1 MKGHHKHLI
10 GYIFI
15 SLFVLLINFFI
26 PLTTVK
32 AEPVGLPLN
41 DHMVISTPTVIN
53 PPNGSNP
60 FTTNSTTILNNE
72 TIKLT
77 SGPGS
82 DQKKS
87 MSLVYD
93 MHTKNIGTYG
103 TIWSRDNKMW
113 DLSQKQ
119 SISAWLSFG
128 EYNNSK
134 LSNGEGMAFVLQND
148 PRKTTAMGA
157 GLQGLGVYG
166 LDYTSII
173 NFGISATPATSDIIS
188 NTAIKNSIAL
198 EFDSHVNKASDTG
211 DDSTPIILQY
221 KTDKI
226 GITSIDKYVTSHSFD
241 GNLKNAGKSPADVGF
256 PDNIL
261 LPESFLGIKA
271 NGNTM
276 DSDSTGHIA
285 FALPNSPY
293 SYSNIFPTTSLPTE
307 FENDKVSST
316 MGLFHS
322 NIQKAELIDDE
333 DYFGHGVK
341 WHHVTI
347 SWEPDENLLAGT
359 LSYSFNDKDENGI
372 TNTNKTSNR
381 YFKRVDSSIKI
392 PMSTFDV
399 HNGDYNVYWGFTG
412 ANSTLGQ
419 NNDSSQG
426 TVFDKY
432 VKLETL
438 PDSPSPIANSS
449 ITDLTLNKTITD
461 QSTDIDVNSGDSVD
475 LNYEIRHAKDDD
487 TKSDS
492 KILPDSQKPSW
503 KDIVAAIQIP
513 DMETYLDFR
522 QEDSPNTPG
531 QKRISYIEYQ
541 DGTQDDLLVSD
552 VSLTSGQ
559 AESTSTKV
567 SINSRLINKKLSK
580 DLDNADNKITNIK
593 IFGTA
598 INKDLKDHLVQK
610 APAYFNGSN
619 AIISTS
625 SPEFNIRYEKNWS
638 LMAKGLE
645 ENYTLRFQQDNPNIT
660 LPIELSYNP
669 EQKFVPGDE
678 LIVDINIDNDKKIES
693 KLNVTGN
700 DTTEKIEIPINET
713 IFDST
718 SDFWDTFS
726 LEKNNPHRIEITV
739 TDKDSKV
746 SNNVQFFVEVVPDK
760 ILEVDASKS
769 ISFNDINYSS
779 KADYIQRKDDGYV
792 KVTSRNNPWQ
802 LRTRVV
808 TPLTKAN
815 DNEQFAGSLLYIDD
829 DQRSALDDSP
839 TLIEQDNHS
848 YPEETETMISD
859 SWKDDTGV
867 ILKQTGLNEAGKY
880 TGVLE
885 WSLADADIN

>member
-15 SLFVLLINFFI
+15 SFFVLLINFFI

-32 AEPVGLPLN
+32 AEPMGLPL
-41 DHMVISTPTVIN
+41 DDYMVIDTPTIIN
-53 PPNGSNP
+53 PSNR
-60 FTTNSTTILNNE
+60 TNYFNKNTATIQNKD
-72 TIKLT
+72 TAKLT
-77 SGPGS
+77 DGPGKIV
-82 DQKKS
+82 DEG
-87 MSLVYD
+87 SLITNVV
-93 MHTKNIGTYG
+93 TQNLGTMG
-103 TIWSRDNKMW
+103 AIWSKDSEMW

-119 SISAWLSFG
+119 QISAWMNFG
-128 EYNNSK
+128 PPANSS
-134 LSNGEGMAFVLQND
+134 LVNGEGLAFVLQND
-148 PRKTTAMGA
+148 SRGTKTIGT

-166 LDYTSII
+166 YDLTHLPRVGTPNPPSPESTVQTVVKNSVAIEFDTNLNKAGEGMYPTYLHYEKLGIDLGKSNQHYTS
-173 NFGISATPATSDIIS
+173 NAFDSDI
-188 NTAIKNSIAL
+188 
-198 EFDSHVNKASDTG
+198 DKAGTSGTG
-211 DDSTPIILQY
+211 IL
-221 KTDKI
+221 
-226 GITSIDKYVTSHSFD
+226 
-241 GNLKNAGKSPADVGF
+241 
-256 PDNIL
+256 PD
-261 LPESFLGIKA
+261 SFLGLKLSE
-271 NGNTM
+271 NKNW
-276 DSDSTGHIA
+276 GHIA
-285 FALPNSPY
+285 FSLPGNVNSY
-293 SYSNIFPTTSLPTE
+293 KDIFTNAPTTYTNL
-307 FENDKVSST
+307 NIST
-316 MGLFHS
+316 GISLFHS
-322 NIQKAELIDDE
+322 NAKVANLIDDI
-333 DYFGHGVK
+333 DYFGRSVN

-347 SWEPDENLLAGT
+347 TWTPDENLLAGT
-359 LSYSFNDKDENGI
+359 LSYIYNDKDEHGI
-372 TNTNKTSNR
+372 DNTNKTTDNT
-381 YFKRVDSSIKI
+381 FKRIESSVKV
-392 PMSTFDV
+392 PMDTFDV
-399 HNGDYNVYWGFTG
+399 HNGDYNVRWGFTG
-412 ANSTLGQ
+412 ANSSLGQ
-419 NNDSSQG
+419 LDTNNKPTNSE
-426 TVFDKY
+426 TVADKY

-438 PDSPSPIANSS
+438 PESPSPIANSS

-531 QKRISYIEYQ
+531 QKRIGYIEYQ

-678 LIVDINIDNDKKIES
+678 LIIDINIDNDKKIES

-726 LEKNNPHRIEITV
+726 LEKDNPHRIEITV

-839 TLIEQDNHS
+839 TLIEQDDHS

-859 SWKDDTGV
+859 SWKDNTGV

>member
-15 SLFVLLINFFI
+15 SFFMLFANFFI

-41 DHMVISTPTVIN
+41 DYMVIDTPTIIN
-53 PPNGSNP
+53 PPNG
-60 FTTNSTTILNNE
+60 TNYFNKNTASIQNE
-72 TIKLT
+72 DTAKLT
-77 SGPGS
+77 DKAGQIVKEGGL
-82 DQKKS
+82 
-87 MSLVYD
+87 LV
-93 MHTKNIGTYG
+93 KNLYTLNRGTMG
-103 TIWSRDNKMW
+103 AIWSKDSDTW
-113 DLSQKQ
+113 DLSQVQ
-119 SISAWLSFG
+119 QISAWMNFG
-128 EYNNSK
+128 PPDDSS
-134 LSNGEGMAFVLQND
+134 LVNGEGLAFVIQND
-148 PRKTTAMGA
+148 NRGTKAIGT

-166 LDYTSII
+166 YDLTTFPSASPTPPSPELVTLTAVKNSVAIEFDTNLNKAGEGKVPTLIHYKDLLIDKSEEHYTS
-173 NFGISATPATSDIIS
+173 NGFDSDIG
-188 NTAIKNSIAL
+188 IAG
-198 EFDSHVNKASDTG
+198 STGVN
-211 DDSTPIILQY
+211 
-221 KTDKI
+221 
-226 GITSIDKYVTSHSFD
+226 
-241 GNLKNAGKSPADVGF
+241 
-256 PDNIL
+256 L
-261 LPESFLGIKA
+261 LPNSYLGLKIP
-271 NGNTM
+271 GERGW
-276 DSDSTGHIA
+276 GHIA
-285 FALPNSPY
+285 FSLPGNENSYADVFNGSVPT
-293 SYSNIFPTTSLPTE
+293 SYSKLKI
-307 FENDKVSST
+307 ST
-316 MGLFHS
+316 GMSLFHS
-322 NIQKAELIDDE
+322 NATVANLIDDI
-333 DYFGHGVK
+333 DYFGKPVN

-347 SWEPDENLLAGT
+347 TWTPDENLLAGT
-359 LSYSFNDKDENGI
+359 LSYVYNDKDEHGI
-372 TNTNKTSNR
+372 NNTNKTTDN
-381 YFKRVDSSIKI
+381 YFKRVESSVKV

-399 HNGDYNVYWGFTG
+399 HNGDYNVRWGFTG
-412 ANSTLGQ
+412 ANSSLGQ
-419 NNDSSQG
+419 LDADGNETGSEK
-426 TVFDKY
+426 VADKY

-438 PDSPSPIANSS
+438 PDSPNPIANSS
-449 ITDLTLNKTITD
+449 ITDNTLNKTITD
-461 QSTDIDVNSGDSVD
+461 QSTDNNVNSGDSVD
-475 LNYEIRHAKDDD
+475 LNYEIKHAEDNNK
-487 TKSDS
+487 TSDS

-531 QKRISYIEYQ
+531 QKRIGYIEYQ

-567 SINSRLINKKLSK
+567 AINSRLVTKKLSK
-580 DLDNADNKITNIK
+580 DLDNTDNKITNVK
-593 IFGTA
+593 IFETA

-610 APAYFNGSN
+610 APVYFNGSN

-678 LIVDINIDNDKKIES
+678 LIVDINIDNEKKIES
-693 KLNVTGN
+693 KINVTGN

-713 IFDST
+713 IFDSA
-718 SDFWDTFS
+718 SDFWNTFS

-746 SNNVQFFVEVVPDK
+746 SNNVQFFVEVIPDK
-760 ILEVDASKS
+760 TLRVDASKS
-769 ISFNDINYSS
+769 ISFKNINYSS
-779 KADYIQRKDDGYV
+779 KADYIHRQDDGYV

-808 TPLTKAN
+808 KPLTKSN
-815 DNEQFAGSLLYIDD
+815 DNEQFVGSLLYIDD

-839 TLIEQDNHS
+839 TLIEEDNHS
-848 YPEETETMISD
+848 YSEETVKTISD
-859 SWKDDTGV
+859 TWKDDTGV
-867 ILKQTGLNEAGKY
+867 ILKQTGLNEAGQY
-880 TGVLE
+880 VGTLE